1 MFFKKSLEE
10 RVEKAKKNQEE
21 LNKLIEEY
29 KPFIASTL
37 QKRAGKYLEYGYD
50 DELTIGMMAFKE
62 AIESYDKGK
71 GKFLSFA
78 KQVITFRG
86 IDYYRKN
93 EKLKDTVYLQ
103 RINDIENEDISSLIL
118 NKAIEEYHDK
128 NENEMR
134 KLEISE
140 YKKELKEWG
149 IEFLDLVQASPKQQN
164 LKKTY
169 KNIAQFIVQNQDML
183 TKLINMKRLPLKEIE
198 KSMHIHRKKLE
209 RGRIYIIALV
219 IAAIGD
225 YELIREYIEC
235 R

>member
-1 MFFKKSLEE
+1 MFLKKSLEE

-37 QKRAGKYLEYGYD
+37 QKRTGKYLEYGYD

-62 AIESYDKGK
+62 AIESYDKRK
-71 GKFLSFA
+71 GKFLNFA

-93 EKLKDTVYLQ
+93 EKLKDKVYLQ
-103 RINDIENEDISSLIL
+103 RTYYIENEDISSVIL
-118 NKAIEEYHDK
+118 NRSMEEYQHK

-134 KLEISE
+134 KLEILE
-140 YKKELKEWG
+140 YKKELKKWG
-149 IEFLDLVQASPKQQN
+149 IEFLELVQASPKQQK

-169 KNIAQFIVQNQDML
+169 KDIAQFIVQDQEILN
-183 TKLINMKRLPLKEIE
+183 KLISIKRLPLKEIE
-198 KSMHIHRKKLE
+198 KSMLIHRKKLE

-219 IAAIGD
+219 IVVIGD
-225 YELIREYIEC
+225 YRLIREYIE
-235 R
+235 

>member
-10 RVEKAKKNQEE
+10 RVEKAKKSKEE
-21 LNKLIEEY
+21 LNTLIEEY

-37 QKRAGKYLEYGYD
+37 QKRTGKYLRYGYD

-62 AIESYDKGK
+62 AIESYDKSK

-78 KQVITFRG
+78 KQVITLRG

-103 RINDIENEDISSLIL
+103 GTYDIEDEDISAVTL
-118 NKAIEEYHDK
+118 NRAMEEYQHK
-128 NENEMR
+128 NVNEMR
-134 KLEISE
+134 RLEILE

-149 IEFLDLVQASPKQQN
+149 IEFLELVQASPKQQK

-169 KNIAQFIVQNQDML
+169 KDITQFIVQDTDML
-183 TKLINMKRLPLKEIE
+183 NKVISTKRLPLKEIE
-198 KSMHIHRKKLE
+198 NSILIHRKKLE

-219 IAAIGD
+219 IASIGD
-225 YELIREYIEC
+225 YELIREYIE
-235 R
+235 

>member
-37 QKRAGKYLEYGYD
+37 QKRTGKYLEYGYD

-62 AIESYDKGK
+62 AIDGYDKSK
-71 GKFLSFA
+71 GKFLNFA
-78 KQVITFRG
+78 KQVITFRW
-86 IDYYRKN
+86 IDYYRKSQ
-93 EKLKDTVYLQ
+93 KLKDTIYLQ
-103 RINDIENEDISSLIL
+103 GNHQIETEDRSSIIL
-118 NKAIEEYHDK
+118 NKAMEEYQHK
-128 NENEMR
+128 NVNEMR
-134 KLEISE
+134 KLEILE

-149 IEFLDLVQASPKQQN
+149 IEFSHLVEASPKQQK

-169 KNIAQFIVQNQDML
+169 KDIAQFIVQDQDML
-183 TKLINMKRLPLKEIE
+183 NKLISLKRLPLREIE
-198 KSMHIHRKKLE
+198 EGMLIHRKKLE

-219 IAAIGD
+219 IATIGD
-225 YELIREYIEC
+225 YELIREYIE
-235 R
+235 

>member
-10 RVEKAKKNQEE
+10 RVEKAKKNEEE

-37 QKRAGKYLEYGYD
+37 QKRVGKYLKYGYD

-62 AIESYDKGK
+62 AIEAYDKSK
-71 GKFLSFA
+71 GKFLNFA
-78 KQVITFRG
+78 KQVITLRG

-93 EKLKDTVYLQ
+93 QKLKDTIYLQ
-103 RINDIENEDISSLIL
+103 GNYDIENEDISSVIL
-118 NKAIEEYHDK
+118 NRAIEEYKHK
-128 NENEMR
+128 NLNEMR
-134 KLEISE
+134 RLEILE

-149 IEFLDLVQASPKQQN
+149 IEFAELVKTSPKQQR

-169 KNIAQFIVQNQDML
+169 KDIAQFIIQDQDML
-183 TKLINMKRLPLKEIE
+183 NKLISIKRLPLKEIE
-198 KSMHIHRKKLE
+198 KSMIINRKKLE

-219 IAAIGD
+219 IATIGD
-225 YELIREYIEC
+225 YELIREYIE
-235 R
+235 

>member
-37 QKRAGKYLEYGYD
+37 QKKAGKYLQYGYD

-62 AIESYDKGK
+62 AIEAYDKSK
-71 GKFLSFA
+71 GKFLNFA
-78 KQVITFRG
+78 KQVITLRW

-93 EKLKDTVYLQ
+93 QKLKDTVYLHGDY
-103 RINDIENEDISSLIL
+103 DIEDVDRNNVIL
-118 NKAIEEYHDK
+118 NKSIEEYQHR
-128 NENEMR
+128 NVNEMR
-134 KLEISE
+134 KLEILE

-149 IEFLDLVQASPKQQN
+149 IEFSELVEASPKQQK

-169 KNIAQFIVQNQDML
+169 KDIAQFIVQDQAML
-183 TKLINMKRLPLKEIE
+183 NKLISLKRLPLKEIE
-198 KSMHIHRKKLE
+198 ESILIHRKKLE

-219 IAAIGD
+219 IATVGD
-225 YELIREYIEC
+225 YELIREYVE
-235 R
+235 